1 MNVLNITKSMELIVY
16 NYVRCFEQVR
26 GQNFELVHSRGD
38 GIYDIVVR
46 LNEDEELV
54 IGEVDVDTD
63 FNVYVEFFDD
73 NEVLDD

>member
-26 GQNFELVHSRGD
+26 GQNFELVARGD
-38 GIYDIVVR
+38 GIYDIVVQ
-46 LNEDEELV
+46 LDEDEELV

-63 FNVYVEFFDD
+63 FDVYVEFFDD
-73 NEVLDD
+73 EDD

>member
-1 MNVLNITKSMELIVY
+1 MSVLNITKSIELIVY

-26 GQNFELVHSRGD
+26 GQVFELVARED
-38 GIYDIVVR
+38 GIYDIVVQ
-46 LNEDEELV
+46 LSEDEELV

-73 NEVLDD
+73 EETLDD